1 MNKKVGCVIAYAKG
15 HNNYGT
21 SLQGYAMIKKILELG
36 YDVEIL
42 EYEKQ
47 LSLFDKV
54 KYVVNALRAGEMKVL
69 KKRTLANKDIKDHLQ
84 YAEGLKLRTK
94 AVNAYKEKK
103 LIPLFH
109 CYTGFRSLSE
119 GSKSYDVIVVGSDQ
133 VWLPLSLPNK
143 YFNLLFVDDSVKKV
157 SYASSF
163 GVSQIPEF
171 QRKATGAYL
180 DRFYKISVREKKAKE
195 IVESLSHQTAQVVAD
210 PTLLLSREE
219 WEKEM
224 SETISDTT
232 LANMER
238 SEGDPYIFCYLISPN
253 KEARIQ
259 AKKLSERTDLPIITI
274 KHMEQYREIDEIIGG
289 EAPYAVD
296 PNDFIRYISRARYV
310 CTDSFHCSV
319 FSIIFHR
326 QFMTFYRTS
335 NQDKTNRNSR
345 IDSLFEVLG
354 VSKDHIYSGDMELI
368 DSPVEWHTIDNNL
381 ESLRKES
388 IKFLHDALV

>member
-1 MNKKVGCVIAYAKG
+1 MNKKVACVIAYAKG

-21 SLQGYAMIKKILELG
+21 SLQGYAMIRKIQELG
-36 YDVEIL
+36 YDVEII

-54 KYVVNALRAGEMKVL
+54 KYVINALRAGEMKVL
-69 KKRTLANKDIKDHLQ
+69 KKKTLANKDIKDHLQ
-84 YAEGLKLRTK
+84 YAEGLRLRTK
-94 AVNAYKEKK
+94 AVDAYKEKK

-109 CYTGFRSLSE
+109 RYTGFRSLSE
-119 GSKSYDVIVVGSDQ
+119 GSRSYDVVVVGSDQ

-143 YFNLLFVDDSVKKV
+143 YFNLLFVDDSVRKV

-163 GVSQIPEF
+163 GVSQIPKF
-171 QRKATGAYL
+171 QQKATGTYL
-180 DRFYKISVREKKAKE
+180 DRFYKISVREKRAKE
-195 IVESLSHQTAQVVAD
+195 IVDSLSHQTAQVVAD

-219 WEKEM
+219 WENEIN
-224 SETISDTT
+224 ETISETT

-238 SEGDPYIFCYLISPN
+238 SEGKPYIFCYLISPN
-253 KEARIQ
+253 EEARIQ
-259 AKKLSERTDLPIITI
+259 AKKLSERTGLPIITI
-274 KHMEQYREIDEIIGG
+274 KHMEQYREIDETIGG

-296 PNDFIRYISRARYV
+296 PNDFVRYICRAKYV

-368 DSPVEWHTIDNNL
+368 DSPVEWHTIDYNL

-388 IKFLHDALV
+388 VKFLHDALA

>member
-1 MNKKVGCVIAYAKG
+1 MNKKVACVIAYAKG

-21 SLQGYAMIKKILELG
+21 SLQGYAMIRKIQELG
-36 YDVEIL
+36 YDVEII

-54 KYVVNALRAGEMKVL
+54 KYVINALRAGEMKVL
-69 KKRTLANKDIKDHLQ
+69 KKKTLANKDIKDHLQ
-84 YAEGLKLRTK
+84 YAEGLRLRTK
-94 AVNAYKEKK
+94 AVDAYKEKK

-109 CYTGFRSLSE
+109 RYTGFRSLSE
-119 GSKSYDVIVVGSDQ
+119 GSRSYDVVVVGSDQ

-143 YFNLLFVDDSVKKV
+143 YFNLLFVDDSVRKV

-163 GVSQIPEF
+163 GVSQIPKF
-171 QRKATGAYL
+171 QQKATGTYL
-180 DRFYKISVREKKAKE
+180 DRFYKISVREKRAKE
-195 IVESLSHQTAQVVAD
+195 IVDSLSHQTAQVVAD
-210 PTLLLSREE
+210 PTLLLCREE
-219 WEKEM
+219 WENEIN
-224 SETISDTT
+224 ETISETT

-238 SEGDPYIFCYLISPN
+238 SEGKPYIFCYLISPN
-253 KEARIQ
+253 EEARIQ
-259 AKKLSERTDLPIITI
+259 AKKLSERTGLPIITI
-274 KHMEQYREIDEIIGG
+274 KHMEQYREIDETIGG

-296 PNDFIRYISRARYV
+296 PNDFVRYICRAKYV

-368 DSPVEWHTIDNNL
+368 DSPVEWHTIDYNL

-388 IKFLHDALV
+388 VKFLHDALA